1 MSKDTHNLLDDLAGG
16 VEVDQTLVDL
26 ELVEIPRLGTLTAR
40 LLQNDEKLVQVLSSH
55 ENSTNRLAGG
65 DLEDLGGETN
75 GALDAELLVLRTVD
89 EVRRDCPVIP
99 LHEPL
104 YLRERRA
111 NEQLTLLEVLD
122 VAARERDADFVDLGG
137 GHGGTSRVVFLISL
151 SDVTHPGSLLE
162 SQKVTEREGECELG
176 KESGEERPT
185 CLRAFC

>member
-1 MSKDTHNLLDDLAGG
+1 MQDT
-16 VEVDQTLVDL
+16 
-26 ELVEIPRLGTLTAR
+26 PLTKKNAYKKCIKR
-40 LLQNDEKLVQVLSSH
+40 T
-55 ENSTNRLAGG
+55 NSLTGG

-89 EVRRDCPVIP
+89 EVRRDCPVIQ

-137 GHGGTSRVVFLISL
+137 GHGGTGRVVFLFTL
-151 SDVTHPGSLLE
+151 SDVTHPGD
-162 SQKVTEREGECELG
+162 
-176 KESGEERPT
+176 SGDCMFR
-185 CLRAFC
+185 